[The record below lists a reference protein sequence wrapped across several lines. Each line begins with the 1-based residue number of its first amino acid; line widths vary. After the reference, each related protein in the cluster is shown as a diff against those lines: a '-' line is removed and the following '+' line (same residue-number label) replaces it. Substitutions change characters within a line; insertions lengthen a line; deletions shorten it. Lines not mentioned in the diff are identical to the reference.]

1 MTRAASGDPFFE
13 KGLPSNIEA
22 ERSILGAILLD
33 NAICNQAIELMRR
46 DDFFL
51 DSHRR
56 IFDKMVA
63 LTERGSVIDLIT
75 LSDELRRAA
84 EFEQIGGATYI
95 ASLIDGVPRTD
106 TIEHY
111 AKIVKSKAM
120 LRRLI
125 TASNQIIARAF
136 DEEDDPDVI
145 IDQAEQMI
153 FQIAEDRM
161 RQGFQY
167 IGEVAQR
174 RLEQIEQMAGRPEMI
189 TGVPTGFTDF
199 DQMTSGL
206 QRQDLVII
214 AARPSMGKTALAL
227 NMAQYA
233 AKNGNTVGVFSL
245 EMSAEQLVS
254 RLLCSEA
261 RVDAHRLRTG
271 YLNREEWAR
280 LADALRRLCE
290 TQVFIDDTAG
300 AGVLEMRAKSRR
312 LKAEH
317 GLDLLII
324 DYLQL
329 MSGRGRIE
337 SRQQEVSQ
345 ISRDLKALAKEL
357 NVPVIALSQLSRATE
372 TRSEHKPQ
380 LSDLRESGAIEQDAD
395 VVCFIFREEVYNQT
409 DENRGRA
416 ELIVAKQRNG
426 PTGSVELA
434 FLKEFTRFENM
445 WKE

>member
-1 MTRAASGDPFFE
+1 MTRPSSGDPFFD

-33 NAICNQAIELMRR
+33 NTVCNQAIELLRR

-63 LTERGSVIDLIT
+63 LTERASPIDLIT
-75 LSDELRRAA
+75 LTDELRRAA
-84 EFEQIGGATYI
+84 EFEQVGGATYI

-106 TIEHY
+106 NIEPY

-136 DEEDDPDVI
+136 EEDDDPDVI

-153 FQIAEDRM
+153 FQIAEDRV

-167 IGEVAQR
+167 IGDVAHR

-214 AARPSMGKTALAL
+214 AARPSMGK
-227 NMAQYA
+227 AQP
-233 AKNGNTVGVFSL
+233 L
-245 EMSAEQLVS
+245 
-254 RLLCSEA
+254 
-261 RVDAHRLRTG
+261 DA
-271 YLNREEWAR
+271 
-280 LADALRRLCE
+280 
-290 TQVFIDDTAG
+290 
-300 AGVLEMRAKSRR
+300 
-312 LKAEH
+312 
-317 GLDLLII
+317 
-324 DYLQL
+324 
-329 MSGRGRIE
+329 
-337 SRQQEVSQ
+337 
-345 ISRDLKALAKEL
+345 
-357 NVPVIALSQLSRATE
+357 
-372 TRSEHKPQ
+372 
-380 LSDLRESGAIEQDAD
+380 
-395 VVCFIFREEVYNQT
+395 
-409 DENRGRA
+409 
-416 ELIVAKQRNG
+416 
-426 PTGSVELA
+426 
-434 FLKEFTRFENM
+434 
-445 WKE
+445 